1 VVELATKNQST
12 VEWDMISLD
21 SSVYR
26 LSTILHT
33 LVIKI
38 SLNTLLLLQT
48 NSVINTEDYVTKM
61 QITTGRNVPSKTF
74 VTQIIPIHVIEE
86 VLDAV
91 LDTSLE
97 PQVSKA
103 TIVAHSGNIM
113 MNKKKIVLSV
123 MVLV

>member
-1 VVELATKNQST
+1 
-12 VEWDMISLD
+12 
-21 SSVYR
+21 
-26 LSTILHT
+26 
-33 LVIKI
+33 
-38 SLNTLLLLQT
+38 
-48 NSVINTEDYVTKM
+48 M